1 MFASRFPEKLTPN
14 RLAREL
20 AARQAEGRE
29 FFDLTASNPT
39 TAGFHYE
46 EKILL
51 QAMKQQ
57 EIFRYHP
64 SPQGNRAARQAI
76 ARYYLEHGRTVD
88 PDDLFLTAGTSEAYS
103 FLFKLLADPGEEI
116 LVPGPSY
123 PLFESLIRLES
134 LQAVPYPLRY
144 AAGRGWHVDL
154 EELRCQIS
162 TKTRALLAVNPNNPT
177 GSYLQG
183 EELHFIF
190 GLCREYGLA
199 LVVDEVFLDY
209 PVGDGAEASN
219 FSVAGSRENLTF
231 VLSGLSKIVGLPQLK
246 LGWIVIGGPGDLSRQ
261 AKERLALITDAFLTV
276 GSGAQLALPAL
287 LSHRRQFQ
295 DQVRCRL
302 NDNYSYLE
310 TMLADGG
317 GPQLLERQGGWYA
330 IIRHHLDTDDDEELV
345 CRLLSETGV
354 LVHPGYFYDFQQNGY
369 LVLSLL
375 PPPAIFRSGARHLT
389 EGILYA
395 ASHWFNEAGS
405 R

>member
-1 MFASRFPEKLTPN
+1 MFATRFPEKLTPA

-20 AARQAEGRE
+20 AARRAAGRE
-29 FFDLTASNPT
+29 LFDLTASNPT

-46 EKILL
+46 EEILL
-51 QAMKQQ
+51 QALQRQ
-57 EIFRYHP
+57 EIFRYQP
-64 SPQGNRAARQAI
+64 SAQGDRAARQAI
-76 ARYYLEHGRTVD
+76 ARYYQEHGRIID
-88 PDDLFLTAGTSEAYS
+88 ADDLFLTAGTSEAYS

-116 LVPGPSY
+116 LVPRPSY

-134 LQAVPYPLRY
+134 LQAVSYLLRY
-144 AAGRGWHVDL
+144 TAGRGWHVDL
-154 EELRCQIS
+154 ETLRCQIS
-162 TKTRALLAVNPNNPT
+162 TRSRVLMTVNPNNPT
-177 GSYLQG
+177 GSYLQDD
-183 EELHFIF
+183 ELRSMC

-209 PVGDGAEASN
+209 PAQVEAGGGN
-219 FSVAGSRENLTF
+219 FSVAGRGEILTF
-231 VLSGLSKIVGLPQLK
+231 VLSGLSKIAGLPQLK
-246 LGWIVIGGPGDLSRQ
+246 LGWIAVSGPKDLVSR

-287 LSHRRQFQ
+287 LRHRRQFQ

-302 NDNYSYLE
+302 SDNYRYLA
-310 TMLADGG
+310 TMLAAGS

-330 IIRHHLDTDDDEELV
+330 VIRHHLDTDDDEDLV

-354 LVHPGYFYDFQQNGY
+354 LVHPGYFYDFQHNGC

-375 PPPAIFRSGARHLT
+375 PLPAIFRSGVRHLT

-395 ASHWFNEAGS
+395 ASHWFT
-405 R
+405 